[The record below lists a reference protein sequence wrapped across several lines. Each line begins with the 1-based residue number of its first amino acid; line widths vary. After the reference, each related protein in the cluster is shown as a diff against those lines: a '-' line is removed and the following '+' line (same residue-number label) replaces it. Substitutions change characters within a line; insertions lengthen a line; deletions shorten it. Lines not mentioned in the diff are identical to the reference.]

1 MKTDYS
7 NAQKN
12 KEESMIIK
20 TTKDY
25 EKYKFDYLKMKIK
38 VSKGKNKR
46 NKKIKSIKLSH
57 AWDNEQTEIYFKE
70 VYLIWI
76 IG

>member
-1 MKTDYS
+1 
-7 NAQKN
+7 
-12 KEESMIIK
+12 
-20 TTKDY
+20 
-25 EKYKFDYLKMKIK
+25 MKIK